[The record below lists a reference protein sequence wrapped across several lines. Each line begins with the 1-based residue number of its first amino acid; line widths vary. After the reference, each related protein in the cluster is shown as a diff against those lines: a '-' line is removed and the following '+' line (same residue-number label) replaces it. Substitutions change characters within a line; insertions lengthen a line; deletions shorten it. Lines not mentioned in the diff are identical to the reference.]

1 MALRLEKPNEPK
13 VATAL
18 LQATELDGVREL
30 SAGHAAGMAHALAE
44 WWVSSVATAC
54 TTDARRDMVLSLSC
68 FARAA
73 PCDIYIMK

>member
-1 MALRLEKPNEPK
+1 MVQADEMALRLEKPNEPK

-54 TTDARRDMVLSLSC
+54 TTDARRDMRC
-68 FARAA
+68 
-73 PCDIYIMK
+73 

>member
-30 SAGHAAGMAHALAE
+30 SAGHAAGMAHAE
-44 WWVSSVATAC
+44 WWVSRCCHGVH
-54 TTDARRDMVLSLSC
+54 D
-68 FARAA
+68 
-73 PCDIYIMK
+73 

>member
-30 SAGHAAGMAHALAE
+30 SAGHAAGMAHAE
-44 WWVSSVATAC
+44 WWVSSVATGTAC
-54 TTDARRDMVLSLSC
+54 TTDARVDRCSADAAASLVHPVMFIS
-68 FARAA
+68 
-73 PCDIYIMK
+73 

>member
-1 MALRLEKPNEPK
+1 MVQADEMALRLEKPNEPK

-44 WWVSSVATAC
+44 WCGSHLLPRRARLMQGATWC
-54 TTDARRDMVLSLSC
+54 
-68 FARAA
+68 
-73 PCDIYIMK
+73 